1 MMKCSMFHVLC
12 SMFSRPRTLNI
23 EQSFRNSL
31 LIAALLLLSASPAST
46 ENFDQNRQST
56 EEKIYLVNEYR
67 YVPANETDDRDVG
80 LSLCGTRCN
89 ALATDYRNITEP
101 MGWQM
106 MKGAT
111 NQELVVELNSQF
123 IGGHCICVVDEYL
136 VKKEDRRSIE
146 NRRPRV
152 QEGSAGNNQE

>member
-1 MMKCSMFHVLC
+1 MIRLVRALRSH
-12 SMFSRPRTLNI
+12 SRFTLHA
-23 EQSFRNSL
+23 SRFAVFL
-31 LIAALLLLSASPAST
+31 FLLLPLAAAAEDMP
-46 ENFDQNRQST
+46 QNRQGT
-56 EEKIYLVNEYR
+56 PEKIYLVNEYR
-67 YVPANETDDRDVG
+67 YVPANETDDREIG

-89 ALATDYRNITEP
+89 ALATDYRNITEA
-101 MGWQM
+101 MGWLM

-111 NQELVVELNSQF
+111 NQELVVELKSQF